1 MRRNT
6 PDVFEEHARLGPMKV
21 DKGQFD
27 TVLKRL
33 LKKPP
38 QKTAEIRAGKKG
50 KEKTPRPS
58 PK

>member
-1 MRRNT
+1 
-6 PDVFEEHARLGPMKV
+6 MKA

-38 QKTAEIRAGKKG
+38 QKTSEIKAEK
-50 KEKTPRPS
+50 KEKEKASKPS

>member
-1 MRRNT
+1 
-6 PDVFEEHARLGPMKV
+6 MKS

-38 QKTAEIRAGKKG
+38 QKTADIKAGKKG
-50 KEKTPRPS
+50 KEKVSRPS